1 MQGMLEGV
9 LDVSW
14 TCDQSAVL
22 GAGNDK
28 SIRVWDPLT
37 GRARHTMTGHT
48 GKVKSS
54 FLTLKYVT
62 YLEFAN
68 IFARKVHISFNVVI
82 HLAHLLAPQAPNLP
96 GLLGGVT

>member
-1 MQGMLEGV
+1 MLEGV

-48 GKVKSS
+48 GKVASP
-54 FLTLKYVT
+54 FLISA
-62 YLEFAN
+62 YLACLEIAKMC
-68 IFARKVHISFNVVI
+68 ARKVH
-82 HLAHLLAPQAPNLP
+82 
-96 GLLGGVT
+96 GLCTSAQCCHPTRSSLTSTSPEFSRYTY